1 MFIFLPNRCFTL
13 CQTQWKLKSK
23 SGLKYTKCYDSTG
36 SILIGL
42 KDGNNSIFVMFN
54 VSENKENLLLVPRST
69 LKKTSKVTRHFTLST
84 QESSVWAF
92 HPNSGANKNTSNL
105 PAACIFFLFL
115 QQASTC
121 QSWFW
126 TKTNM
131 LRESRAFTAERWPRS
146 GTWRCR

>member
-92 HPNSGANKNTSNL
+92 YPNSGANKNTSNL
-105 PAACIFFLFL
+105 PAACIFFFV
-115 QQASTC
+115 
-121 QSWFW
+121 
-126 TKTNM
+126 
-131 LRESRAFTAERWPRS
+131 FTASLHMSVVVLNQNKHAAWKPCVHSWKVAEVWDMAL
-146 GTWRCR
+146 